1 MSRLWYIQTYQGRA
15 WDVTGPWLC
24 QDCVPIRVSFI
35 LSVHTFPGHDRDVTS
50 QAAAFYLGPSVNI
63 LYFESIYFV
72 QNAIYSPLSTTR
84 HSYFCEIDNAPGH
97 WNSVSPARTR
107 VCVWTTKNLPTH
119 WYFESLTKHG
129 PSTSRKRPFYVWIDN
144 NASSY

>member
-1 MSRLWYIQTYQGRA
+1 MVYSNISGPCMGRDRAVALPRLCTYPCLIHPFFSHISGTWPRRDQ
-15 WDVTGPWLC
+15 
-24 QDCVPIRVSFI
+24 
-35 LSVHTFPGHDRDVTS
+35 PGHGLLSGPLS
-50 QAAAFYLGPSVNI
+50 Q
-63 LYFESIYFV
+63 YFV
-72 QNAIYSPLSTTR
+72 LRIHIFRTKRYIFVPPLSTTR

-107 VCVWTTKNLPTH
+107 VCVLTTKNLPTH

-129 PSTSRKRPFYVWIDN
+129 PSTSRTRPFYVWIDN